1 MKVAT
6 FMGHFFYRYLLKLAI
21 ESLQLRQKKEAKIGN
36 QKPRLV
42 ATLTKTLQAFLYIY
56 VKFSFPPFL
65 GHVIS
70 LDHNVCNE
78 RLDQVEGNLHVA
90 IIEVIL

>member
-1 MKVAT
+1 ME
-6 FMGHFFYRYLLKLAI
+6 YLLKTTI
-21 ESLQLRQKKEAKIGN
+21 GDQKRGQHI
-36 QKPRLV
+36 
-42 ATLTKTLQAFLYIY
+42 YI
-56 VKFSFPPFL
+56 KFSLPPFL

-70 LDHNVCNE
+70 LEHNVCNE

>member
-1 MKVAT
+1 M
-6 FMGHFFYRYLLKLAI
+6 
-21 ESLQLRQKKEAKIGN
+21 
-36 QKPRLV
+36 
-42 ATLTKTLQAFLYIY
+42 
-56 VKFSFPPFL
+56 KFSFPPFL

-70 LDHNVCNE
+70 LEHNVCNE